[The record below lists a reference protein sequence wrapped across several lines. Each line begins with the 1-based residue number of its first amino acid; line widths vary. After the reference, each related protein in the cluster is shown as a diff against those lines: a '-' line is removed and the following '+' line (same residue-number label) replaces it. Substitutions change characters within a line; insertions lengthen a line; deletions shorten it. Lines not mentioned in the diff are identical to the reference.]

1 MKDSSIVYDD
11 LNFEKVKSALTKLF
25 LSSQNAQ
32 VNQQQQNSK
41 KFITAESEKT
51 INTKNLVTT
60 MSKSVNH

>member
-41 KFITAESEKT
+41 KFITAESKKT
-51 INTKNLVTT
+51 INTKNLVTI

>member
-41 KFITAESEKT
+41 KFITEERKKT

>member
-1 MKDSSIVYDD
+1 MKDSSIIYDD

-41 KFITAESEKT
+41 KFITAESKKT
-51 INTKNLVTT
+51 INTKNLVTI

>member
-41 KFITAESEKT
+41 KFITAESKKT
-51 INTKNLVTT
+51 INTKNLVTI
-60 MSKSVNH
+60 MSKSVSH